1 MLLKELFLQIVTTED
16 TNKNKKENETVV
28 KAEIAD
34 WRYGPAQLWYDM
46 LDVDETGE
54 GFDYGF
60 RLKKVWEKNVY
71 FNLIVLS
78 SSNMNSCNTFN
89 INPNLTQEKEEEAAA
104 KTLVNDDVPMKPQP
118 DEPQPP
124 SPKIPKVEYPD
135 DAYHMVTQLPWEDDV
150 SVIVIYL
157 ICESYV

>member
-1 MLLKELFLQIVTTED
+1 
-16 TNKNKKENETVV
+16 
-28 KAEIAD
+28 
-34 WRYGPAQLWYDM
+34 
-46 LDVDETGE
+46 
-54 GFDYGF
+54 
-60 RLKKVWEKNVY
+60 
-71 FNLIVLS
+71 
-78 SSNMNSCNTFN
+78 MNSCNTFN
-89 INPNLTQEKEEEAAA
+89 INRNLTQEKEEEAAA

>member
-1 MLLKELFLQIVTTED
+1 MKELFLQTVTTED

-60 RLKKVWEKNVY
+60 RLKKVWKEISS
-71 FNLIVLS
+71 FDLIILS
-78 SSNMNSCNTFN
+78 
-89 INPNLTQEKEEEAAA
+89 
-104 KTLVNDDVPMKPQP
+104 
-118 DEPQPP
+118 
-124 SPKIPKVEYPD
+124 
-135 DAYHMVTQLPWEDDV
+135 
-150 SVIVIYL
+150 
-157 ICESYV
+157 